1 MESNMELD
9 SSDSLAIVVPVSLMP
24 GYMNNLKS
32 WLSTIPQGPIHVF
45 VIHDQRDNDSTL
57 ELSEIIESCADERIQ
72 LTEVQVQAPGLARNI
87 GLAMVT
93 QEWVAFVD
101 SDDIPDVRSIIRMIK
116 ERNFD
121 SKVLVG
127 QYETYDYSSK
137 RKILNARSKSGFLDL
152 ALNVGIWRIV
162 FNSAVIE
169 KKLFTSLRMGEDQ
182 IFLLTLQIFRQKVHF
197 QKIKTYKYFKNVSN
211 QLTQNTSA
219 IQDISKAIPITLA
232 HLNTSSGK
240 ETGYI
245 LIMLLRQVITE
256 FKYCSTKRFFVKINI
271 AFHWLRRIRP
281 KYRIFIL
288 SSFLKII
295 LYRMINA

>member
-1 MESNMELD
+1 MELD
-9 SSDSLAIVVPVSLMP
+9 SSNSLAIVVPVSLMP

-45 VIHDQRDNDSTL
+45 VIHDQGDNDSTL
-57 ELSEIIESCADERIQ
+57 ELSEVIESCADERIH
-72 LTEVQVQAPGLARNI
+72 LTEAQVKAPGLARNI

-101 SDDIPDVRSIIRMIK
+101 SDDIPDVRSMIKMIK

-137 RKILNARSKSGFLDL
+137 SKILNARSKSGFLDL

-162 FNSAVIE
+162 FNSAIIE

-219 IQDISKAIPITLA
+219 IQDISKAIPITLDY
-232 HLNTSSGK
+232 LNHSSGK

-256 FKYCSTKRFFVKINI
+256 FKYCNTKRFFVKIKM

-281 KYRIFIL
+281 RYKIFIL

>member
-1 MESNMELD
+1 MDSNTELD
-9 SSDSLAIVVPVSLMP
+9 SNDSLAIVVPVSLEP
-24 GYMNNLKS
+24 GSMNNLKS
-32 WLSTIPQGPIHVF
+32 WLSIIPQGPIRVF
-45 VIHDQRDNDSTL
+45 VIHDQGDNDSTI
-57 ELSEIIESCADERIQ
+57 ELSQIIESCADERIQ
-72 LTEVQVQAPGLARNI
+72 LTEVQVRAPGLARNI

-101 SDDIPDVRSIIRMIK
+101 SDDIPDVRSIIKMIK

-137 RKILNARSKSGFLDL
+137 KKILNARKSSFLDL

-162 FNSAVIE
+162 FNSTVIE
-169 KKLFTSLRMGEDQ
+169 KKLFTNLRMGEDQ
-182 IFLLTLQIFRQKVHF
+182 IFLLTLQIFKQKVQF

-211 QLTQNTSA
+211 QLTQNTNA
-219 IQDISKAIPITLA
+219 IQDISKAIPITLDY
-232 HLNTSSGK
+232 LNHSSGK

-256 FKYCSTKRFFVKINI
+256 FKYCTTKRFFVKIMTV
-271 AFHWLRRIRP
+271 FHWLRRIRP
-281 KYRIFIL
+281 RYKIFIL
-288 SSFLKII
+288 SSFFKII
-295 LYRMINA
+295 LYRIINA